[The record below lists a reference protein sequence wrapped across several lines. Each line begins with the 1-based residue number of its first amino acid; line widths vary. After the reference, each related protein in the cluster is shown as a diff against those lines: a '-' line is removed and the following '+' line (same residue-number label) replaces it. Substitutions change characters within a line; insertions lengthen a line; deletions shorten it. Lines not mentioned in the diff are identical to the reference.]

1 MDQIVNKHLFAA
13 DKFMPEMHSRKFG
26 FAYSAYGPLAQ
37 KKDEILKKHE
47 I

>member
-1 MDQIVNKHLFAA
+1 MGQIVNKRLFAGC
-13 DKFMPEMHSRKFG
+13 KFMPEMYSRQSG

-37 KKDEILKKHE
+37 KKKKTK